1 MALATPAE
9 LGAFVEESIEPDDA
23 RALSVLRIASNL
35 VRAYLGWAED
45 PEGALPEAA
54 VDVTV
59 DVAAR
64 VWMNPAGLE
73 SDAID
78 DAQRR
83 FGTQAHERFYLTQ
96 ANKLMLS
103 PLRTRTGG
111 LYTISVRDDRA
122 ADTIYVPTA
131 PPPGPM
137 FPWYASDDPLLR

>member
-9 LGAFVEESIEPDDA
+9 LGAFVEEDIEADDA

-35 VRAYLGWAED
+35 VRAYLGWSED
-45 PEGALPEAA
+45 PDEVPEVAT
-54 VDVTV
+54 DVTV

-64 VWMNPAGLE
+64 VWVNPAGLE

-83 FGTQAHERFYLTQ
+83 FGIQAHERFYLTR

-103 PLRTRTGG
+103 PLGKRTGG

-122 ADTIYVPTA
+122 TDTIYVPTA
-131 PPPGPM
+131 PAPGPL